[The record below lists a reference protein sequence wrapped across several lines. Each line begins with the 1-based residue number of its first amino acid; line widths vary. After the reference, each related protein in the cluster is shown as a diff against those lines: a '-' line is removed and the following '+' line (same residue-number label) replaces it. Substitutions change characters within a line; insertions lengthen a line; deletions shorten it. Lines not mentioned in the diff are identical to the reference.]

1 MSLACIENENMNNF
15 FLNCVGENF
24 LLSNINDMNDNS
36 NDFINESKEE
46 PQAKQQIKFILTKQ
60 DPPHETNFLQKKT
73 SSQSNDLDQDSGDSN
88 NGRWDKEE
96 QKRFAEAVLK
106 FGNDWK
112 KIQNHVSSRNITQVR
127 SHAQKFL
134 MKLKENDLLAN
145 KGLEKNLSWT
155 KVMNFLNNTLTYD
168 ELKEVLFSVEQT
180 GQKKNSRKAY
190 KNLKKIKKNNTDKNI
205 EKNENLNDDTGSN
218 INSDTNNSSLFCYE
232 YDLNE
237 NNIFNLTEEDKYKIK
252 HKTLKEEEDRV
263 ILQKFI
269 ECFNPSSNNIT
280 FNTSFEENSNIDDGN
295 NISYK
300 FSNESI
306 IKYNNYNIF

>member
-1 MSLACIENENMNNF
+1 MSLVCIENENMKNF

-24 LLSNINDMNDNS
+24 SLSNINDMNENS

-155 KVMNFLNNTLTYD
+155 
-168 ELKEVLFSVEQT
+168 
-180 GQKKNSRKAY
+180 
-190 KNLKKIKKNNTDKNI
+190 
-205 EKNENLNDDTGSN
+205 
-218 INSDTNNSSLFCYE
+218 
-232 YDLNE
+232 
-237 NNIFNLTEEDKYKIK
+237 
-252 HKTLKEEEDRV
+252 
-263 ILQKFI
+263 
-269 ECFNPSSNNIT
+269 
-280 FNTSFEENSNIDDGN
+280 
-295 NISYK
+295 
-300 FSNESI
+300 
-306 IKYNNYNIF
+306 

>member
-1 MSLACIENENMNNF
+1 MSLVCIENENMNNF
-15 FLNCVGENF
+15 FLIFVGENF

-180 GQKKNSRKAY
+180 VQKKNSRKAY
-190 KNLKKIKKNNTDKNI
+190 KNLKKMIQVPI
-205 EKNENLNDDTGSN
+205 
-218 INSDTNNSSLFCYE
+218 
-232 YDLNE
+232 
-237 NNIFNLTEEDKYKIK
+237 
-252 HKTLKEEEDRV
+252 
-263 ILQKFI
+263 
-269 ECFNPSSNNIT
+269 
-280 FNTSFEENSNIDDGN
+280 
-295 NISYK
+295 
-300 FSNESI
+300 
-306 IKYNNYNIF
+306 